1 MNSNIAGRALI
12 GSAQVAYSF
21 GKFIGRWIN
30 LIRSRLTRHLSG
42 SRKNLFFL
50 VDWRG
55 PTIYKTSAPLYLP
68 VSFFSLLFSS
78 LTSWLPLIF
87 LFGYPVILMHRSL
100 PRLTPAFRYRR
111 PVVLSSSSSRPLSTR
126 TAAAA
131 TSRNHLKPLSVGVGL
146 ASASFLYYY
155 SQRDD
160 DRTTLL
166 GLLRKVDA
174 EAAPISAFSTSNA
187 STTIAELLDDN
198 SRACMHAKSTEEL
211 LLALFVYKLC
221 TFPWLVDAAP
231 HLIKLAESLKLEQLA
246 YWVVKGTFFR
256 QFCGGETPEDCI
268 STMDRLARSGINCIL
283 DLSVEADLHV
293 QQPSDDVSTFA
304 HQEQQ
309 ADFILDMTKHSIRTA
324 ARGQQYG
331 LSGALVAVKVTALT
345 PVELLLRINQALT
358 TLDKQFHE
366 HQKEGV
372 VGAASLRQIVNKVMP
387 TPASDAQAQQRESI
401 LSSLEAQ
408 SAQLDYIEFCKLF
421 NMGNAN
427 RNIWWDTNQT
437 SKNNTMLTKEELAAY
452 DRMMNRLDQISNLA
466 RELKA
471 GIMIDAEQSYFQE
484 AIDHVT
490 LNLQQK
496 YNRRDMHQPP
506 TVYNTC
512 KFSFFFFLEL
522 SIIRQT
528 NED

>member
-1 MNSNIAGRALI
+1 
-12 GSAQVAYSF
+12 
-21 GKFIGRWIN
+21 
-30 LIRSRLTRHLSG
+30 
-42 SRKNLFFL
+42 
-50 VDWRG
+50 
-55 PTIYKTSAPLYLP
+55 
-68 VSFFSLLFSS
+68 
-78 LTSWLPLIF
+78 
-87 LFGYPVILMHRSL
+87 MHRSL